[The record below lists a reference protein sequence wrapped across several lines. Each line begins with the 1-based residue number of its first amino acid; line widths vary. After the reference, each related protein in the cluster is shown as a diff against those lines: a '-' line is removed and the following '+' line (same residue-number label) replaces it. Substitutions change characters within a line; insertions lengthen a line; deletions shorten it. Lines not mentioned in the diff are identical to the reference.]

1 VRRCLIQ
8 SIVIRPKDRKGAI
21 GNNGNNLISR
31 GYSLMKL
38 LFFTEQVHR
47 FFLFLICLLL
57 FATTLHGAQFE
68 EEVSTEKY
76 LFVKGII
83 RSVSLEDQ
91 TVTLKQK
98 KGPNISF
105 SVDKDTIFEGFYKLT
120 ELTIRQKI
128 KVWYQPGEQGNR
140 ALKILKPVELGC

>member
-1 VRRCLIQ
+1 
-8 SIVIRPKDRKGAI
+8 
-21 GNNGNNLISR
+21 
-31 GYSLMKL
+31 MKL
-38 LFFTEQVHR
+38 LFFTKQVHR

-68 EEVSTEKY
+68 EEVSTEEY

-83 RSVSLEDQ
+83 RSVSLENQ

-105 SVDKDTIFEGFYKLT
+105 SVDKDTIFDGFYKLT